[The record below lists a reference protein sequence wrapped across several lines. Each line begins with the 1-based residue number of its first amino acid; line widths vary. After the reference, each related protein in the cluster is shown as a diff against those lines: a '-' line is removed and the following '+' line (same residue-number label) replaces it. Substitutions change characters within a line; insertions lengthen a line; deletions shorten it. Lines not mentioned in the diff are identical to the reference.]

1 MPKKIKTLLKDIA
14 AEISNSKNKCFDNLA
29 EKLGDTKLNQKAY
42 RGNLNSFTN
51 LNLKNKS
58 FKGTL
63 MQI

>member
-1 MPKKIKTLLKDIA
+1 MSKKIKTLLKDIA
-14 AEISNSKNKCFDNLA
+14 AEISNSKNKCFDNLT

-42 RGNLNSFTN
+42 WGNLNSFTN